1 MSSQPDPRQIQTL
14 GALRESGWR
23 SRTVKEE
30 LRENLLARLSTGQPW
45 LSGIVGYEETVLP
58 QLENA
63 ILSQHNFILLGLRG
77 QAKTRIVR
85 QLIGL
90 LDEWMPAVMGCP
102 LRSDPYHPVSPQA
115 KRRIAEQGDD
125 APIEWISRQERYHEK
140 LATPDVTIADI
151 IGDVDPIKAARE
163 KIDLS
168 DEGALHF
175 GIIPRSNRG
184 VFVMNELPDLQPRI
198 QVGLL
203 NILEE
208 KDVQVRGFPIRIPL
222 DILLSFTANPEDYTN
237 RGNII
242 TPLKDRI
249 DSQILTHYPRT
260 VDQAIEITKAE
271 AWTDRHVEIAV
282 PRFVDEI
289 LEQIAFT
296 ARESDYVDQSSG
308 VSQRLPIRAH
318 ELLHSAVERRII
330 RNAGEPPV
338 PRLADLAAVVPAIT
352 GRVELVYE
360 GEQEGPQIVAHK
372 LVGRAMLKVFE
383 RTFPKVYTSSRKKSR
398 RETFGFEDEPRAAES
413 RAEVPSDYR
422 EVLSFF
428 SQGGRVELSD
438 DMDWKTYQATLGTVP
453 GLGKLVDAHKDAI
466 TKGHPSLSGDN
477 YSAVKALA
485 MEWVLECLH
494 QVSLIA
500 KQSKDGTIRFADM
513 LANMLGGDE
522 D

>member
-1 MSSQPDPRQIQTL
+1 
-14 GALRESGWR
+14 
-23 SRTVKEE
+23 
-30 LRENLLARLSTGQPW
+30 
-45 LSGIVGYEETVLP
+45 
-58 QLENA
+58 
-63 ILSQHNFILLGLRG
+63 
-77 QAKTRIVR
+77 
-85 QLIGL
+85 
-90 LDEWMPAVMGCP
+90 MPVVQGCP
-102 LRSDPYHPVSPQA
+102 LRSDPFDPVSPQA
-115 KRRIAEQGDD
+115 RRLVLERGDD
-125 APIEWISRQERYHEK
+125 APLEWVHRSDRYHEK

-184 VFVMNELPDLQPRI
+184 LFVMNELPDLQPRI

-208 KDVQVRGFPIRIPL
+208 KDVQVRGFPVRIPL
-222 DILLSFTANPEDYTN
+222 DIVLSFTANPEDYTN

-260 VDQAIEITKAE
+260 LDDAIRITRSE
-271 AWTDRHVEIAV
+271 AWTERPVEIAV
-282 PRFVDEI
+282 PHFVDEI

-330 RNAGEPPV
+330 RHPDEPPV

-352 GRVELVYE
+352 GRIELVYE

-372 LVGRAMLKVFE
+372 LVGRAMLK
-383 RTFPKVYTSSRKKSR
+383 TFQRIFPPVYTSKGGKKSR
-398 RETFGFEDEPRAAES
+398 RETFGFEEEMQPEARAD
-413 RAEVPSDYR
+413 VPSDYR
-422 EVLSFF
+422 QILSFF
-428 SQGGRVELSD
+428 SGGGRVELSD
-438 DMDWKTYQATLGTVP
+438 DMDWKTYHATLGTVP
-453 GLGKLVDAHKDAI
+453 GLGKLVDEHKAVI
-466 TKGHPSLSGDN
+466 TKGSPALAEK
-477 YSAVKALA
+477 YYPATQALA

-500 KQSKDGTIRFADM
+500 KQTKDGTIRFADM
-513 LANMLGGDE
+513 LANMLGGGDDE
-522 D
+522 